1 MEIQVLTKFQLKI
14 TLIGDAV
21 AKKVIL
27 PQMWPIFRPS
37 LVQIVSKIAKFEWIS
52 EFSNIYHENTHT
64 DRVSSQ
70 NDHDWL
76 WYCQIGNFVNFS
88 HFLVQNLMAN

>member
-1 MEIQVLTKFQLKI
+1 MEMQLLTEFPLKMTI
-14 TLIGDAV
+14 IDEAI

-27 PQMWPIFRPS
+27 LQIWHTFGPS
-37 LVQIVSKIAKFEWIS
+37 LVQILSKIAKFERIS

-70 NDHDWL
+70 NDYDWRS
-76 WYCQIGNFVNFS
+76 YC
-88 HFLVQNLMAN
+88 